1 MSRGLARLLLA
12 GSLAA
17 ALGFGWALSRPG
29 RGAPASVLV
38 YCGAA
43 MRAPMEAA
51 VAGFERETGVRVQLQ
66 YGGSQTLL
74 ANAELSKQGDL
85 FVPGDDVYLRKAREK
100 ELLDEIVPLGRMSPV
115 LAVRRGNPKKIGGLA
130 DLLNPDV
137 RLAQANPEAAAI
149 GKLTREALGKAG
161 RWALLK
167 ERTAVFK
174 ATVHEVGND
183 LKLDAADAGFLWDAV
198 MGQYPE
204 LEAVAVPELAGA
216 FATVSA
222 GVLRSTANAP
232 AALALARWLGARDRG
247 LPDFARAGFQVVEGD
262 AWAPSPELVLHA
274 GAMLRPA
281 IEATIAEFEAREGC
295 RVLRVYNGCGILVAQ
310 MKAGER
316 PDAYFACDEEFM
328 KQVQDLYEPAA
339 AVSVNQLVIV
349 VKKGNPQGIL
359 RLKDL
364 AKPGLRVGVGHEKQC
379 ALGAL
384 TQETLK
390 VDGTLA
396 DVMRNVVVQVPAG
409 DMLINQLKAGGLDA
423 AVAYVSNAANAGDV
437 LEAIPIDIPCALAT
451 QPVAVARTS
460 PRKELARRLLA
471 AFSSPRSKQ
480 RFLDEGFRWAVN
492 GDAARQR

>member
-1 MSRGLARLLLA
+1 MNRRGARILLVL
-12 GSLAA
+12 SLAA
-17 ALGFGWALSRPG
+17 ALAFGWALSRPSS
-29 RGAPASVLV
+29 RAPASVLL

-43 MRAPMEAA
+43 MRAPVEAA
-51 VAGFERETGVRVQLQ
+51 IKGFERETGVRVQIQ
-66 YGGSQTLL
+66 FGGSQTLL

-100 ELLDEIVPLGRMSPV
+100 GLLDETVPLGRMAAV
-115 LAVRRGNPKKIGGLA
+115 LAVRKGNPKKIGGIA
-130 DLLNPDV
+130 DLLRADV
-137 RLAQANPEAAAI
+137 RLAQANPDGAAV
-149 GKLTREALGKAG
+149 GKLVREALSKAG

-204 LEAVAVPELAGA
+204 LEVVAVPEIAGCVA
-216 FATVSA
+216 SVSA
-222 GVLRSTANAP
+222 GVLHSTSNAP

-247 LPDFARAGFQVVEGD
+247 LPEFARAGFQVVDGD
-262 AWAPSPELVLHA
+262 VWAPTPELVLHA

-281 IEATIAEFEAREGC
+281 LEATITEFEAREGC

-310 MKAGER
+310 MKGGER
-316 PDAYFACDEEFM
+316 PDAYFACDEDFM

-349 VKKGNPQGIL
+349 VKKGNPHGIQ

-390 VDGTLA
+390 VDGTLG
-396 DVMRNVVVQVPAG
+396 DVMKNVVVQVPAG

-423 AVAYVSNAANAGDV
+423 AVAYVSNAAGSGDV
-437 LEAIPIDIPCALAT
+437 LEAMPIDIPCALAT
-451 QPVAVARTS
+451 QPVAVAKAS
-460 PRKELARRLLA
+460 PRKELARRLVA
-471 AFSSPRSKQ
+471 AFSSGASRQ
-480 RFLDEGFRWAVN
+480 RFLDEGFRWKVDVN
-492 GDAARQR
+492 AAR